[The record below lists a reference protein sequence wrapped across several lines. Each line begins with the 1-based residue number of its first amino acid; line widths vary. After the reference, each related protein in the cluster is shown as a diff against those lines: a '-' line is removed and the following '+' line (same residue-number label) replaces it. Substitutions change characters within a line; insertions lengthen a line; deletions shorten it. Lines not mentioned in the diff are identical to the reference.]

1 MFRKINAK
9 LENLFDQNSQNTR
22 IVHEAPKMPK
32 NEFQAQG
39 SVRALENLSY
49 IFTGEINREKLVNLF
64 SQLSA
69 YFEVG
74 FLMQLNPHSHKFHL
88 KDIFGYSKKM
98 ALPENSRAIR
108 LPKSEL
114 FRILKTKARPFLNH
128 FEMAHFDPNE
138 KMTAYLIPI
147 SRTYTI
153 VLISPDAEPWAR
165 LKIEALQTTL
175 MKINFSL

>member
-9 LENLFDQNSQNTR
+9 LENLFDQNPQGLR

-32 NEFQAQG
+32 IEFQTEG
-39 SVRALENLSY
+39 SVCALENLSY
-49 IFTGEINREKLVNLF
+49 IFSGEITPEKLTNLF

-74 FLMQLNPHSHKFHL
+74 FLLQLNNHSRKFHL

-114 FRILKTKARPFLNH
+114 FRILKTGARPFLNH
-128 FEMAHFDPNE
+128 FEMGHFDPNH

-147 SRTYTI
+147 SLTYTF
-153 VLISPDAEPWAR
+153 VLVSQDAEPWAK
-165 LKIEALQTTL
+165 LKIEALQNTL

>member
-9 LENLFDQNSQNTR
+9 LENLFDQNPQSPR
-22 IVHEAPKMPK
+22 IIHEAPKMPK
-32 NEFQAQG
+32 KEFQTED
-39 SVRALENLSY
+39 SVCALENLSY
-49 IFTGEINREKLVNLF
+49 IFTGEINPEKLTNLF

-74 FLMQLNPHSHKFHL
+74 FLLQLNPHSLKFHL

-98 ALPENSRAIR
+98 SLPENSRAIR
-108 LPKSEL
+108 LPQSEL
-114 FRILKTKARPFLNH
+114 FRILNTKARPFLNH
-128 FEMAHFDPNE
+128 FEMGHFDPNE

-147 SRTYTI
+147 SLTYTI
-153 VLISPDAEPWAR
+153 VVVSTDAEPWAK
-165 LKIEALQTTL
+165 LKIEALQNTL

>member
-9 LENLFDQNSQNTR
+9 LENLFDQNSHGIR
-22 IVHEAPKMPK
+22 IIHEAPKMPK
-32 NEFQAQG
+32 NEFQTES

-49 IFTGEINREKLVNLF
+49 IFTGEVNSEKLTNLF

-69 YFEVG
+69 YFELG
-74 FLMQLNPHSHKFHL
+74 FLLQFNQSSRKFHL
-88 KDIFGYSKKM
+88 KDLFSFSKKM
-98 ALPENSRAIR
+98 SLPENSRAIR

-114 FRILKTKARPFLNH
+114 FKILKTQARPFLGH
-128 FEMAHFDPNE
+128 FEMGHFDPNE

-147 SRTYTI
+147 STTYTI
-153 VLISPDAEPWAR
+153 VLISPDAEPWAK
-165 LKIEALQTTL
+165 LKIEALQNTL